1 MKCQLS
7 CGRGR
12 PATGRGGVPSVAIL
26 LSILLLLVPMLS
38 RAALQF
44 DVFLGYDNV
53 VPEATWFPVVCEIKN
68 DGPPFNGTIEIT
80 AANINQGQTRQAV
93 VELPTG
99 TLKRITV
106 PVFST
111 TRGYSSWDV
120 RLLDERGKVRAE
132 QTQLRARKQP
142 AAGIPVLGALSRTP
156 SGTPLLLATKQQ
168 SENQPPSARLLP
180 AIFPDNPLVLEGMT
194 SLYLSS
200 EKAADLHVPN
210 QVDALY
216 AWIYAGGHLIVGV
229 EQIADINSTPWLKGL
244 FPVEIADFKSL
255 DQHAEF
261 QKFTEHYS
269 SWATNVPTPGRNRV
283 YNNQNRP
290 RGSRQAQPPPPVAE
304 SDETNPLRLEV
315 DLNFETTA
323 MQVAVGHVREGQ
335 MLLAHDDMPLIVS
348 ARRGQGRVTALLFS
362 PEREP
367 FKSWKNA
374 PAFWAGLC
382 GVPSTWY
389 TSADYNY
396 QGGMSSDGIFGAMI
410 DTRQVHKLPVEW
422 LLLLL
427 IVYLIVIG
435 PLDQYW
441 LKKIGRPMLT
451 WITFPCYVVA
461 FSLLIYF
468 IGYKLRAGESE
479 WNELHIV
486 DVLASGDHA
495 ELRGRT
501 YSSVYAPANA
511 KYQIESHQKYAT
523 FRGEFLSYYMGG
535 QSTEKATVLQKG
547 DSFKAEIF
555 VPVWTSQLFVSDWWQ
570 PAPIPVTV
578 SINAPSKDNYQVK
591 IENQSGQKLTDARLV
606 IGSQLFTIGDV
617 APNETMTKTINASEG
632 TTLRDFVWEK
642 GQQFAGAVQGR
653 QHAFGGRES
662 GQISN
667 LPDSTIAASFLSQLG
682 RNDQYGMGGF
692 IAPPGLDLTPVVERG
707 NAVLFA
713 WAEGYSPI
721 KPMHQFSPKLA
732 HKNTMFRVAA
742 AIQ

>member
-1 MKCQLS
+1 
-7 CGRGR
+7 
-12 PATGRGGVPSVAIL
+12 
-26 LSILLLLVPMLS
+26 
-38 RAALQF
+38 
-44 DVFLGYDNV
+44 
-53 VPEATWFPVVCEIKN
+53 
-68 DGPPFNGTIEIT
+68 
-80 AANINQGQTRQAV
+80 
-93 VELPTG
+93 
-99 TLKRITV
+99 
-106 PVFST
+106 
-111 TRGYSSWDV
+111 
-120 RLLDERGKVRAE
+120 
-132 QTQLRARKQP
+132 
-142 AAGIPVLGALSRTP
+142 
-156 SGTPLLLATKQQ
+156 
-168 SENQPPSARLLP
+168 
-180 AIFPDNPLVLEGMT
+180 VLEGMT

-200 EKAADLHVPN
+200 EKAVDLHPPN
-210 QVDALY
+210 QIDALY

-229 EQIADINSTPWLKGL
+229 EQIADITGTPWLKNL
-244 FPVEIADFKSL
+244 FPVEISEIKTL
-255 DQHAEF
+255 DLHPEF
-261 QKFTEHYS
+261 QKFTERYS
-269 SWATNVPTPGRNRV
+269 SWVTNAPNAGRPRNFG
-283 YNNQNRP
+283 NQNRP
-290 RGSRQAQPPPPVAE
+290 RVGNQRVQTPVPAE
-304 SDETNPLRLEV
+304 SDDNNNNPLRLEP
-315 DLNFETTA
+315 DAAFETSA
-323 MQVAVGHVREGQ
+323 MQVAIGNMREGQ
-335 MLLAHDDMPLIVS
+335 ILAAHDDMPLIVS
-348 ARRGQGRVTALLFS
+348 TRRGQGRVTALLFS

-382 GVPSTWY
+382 GVPAAWY
-389 TSADYNY
+389 TSSDYNY

-427 IVYLIVIG
+427 IVYLVVIG

-486 DVLASGDHA
+486 DVLADGDHA
-495 ELRGRT
+495 QLRGRT

-523 FRGEFLSYYMGG
+523 FRGEFMSFYMGG
-535 QSTEKATVLQKG
+535 QSTEKATVIQKG

-570 PAPIPVTV
+570 PSPIPVTV
-578 SINAPSKDNYQVK
+578 TISTPSQDNYQVK

-606 IGSQLFTIGDV
+606 IGSKLFTIGDV
-617 APNETMTKTINASEG
+617 AANETKTKTLNVSQG
-632 TTLRDFVWEK
+632 TTLRDFIYTN
-642 GQQFAGAVQGR
+642 GQQFQNAVQGR

-667 LPDSTIAASFLSQLG
+667 MPDSTIAASFLSQLG
-682 RNDQYGMGGF
+682 RQDQYMGGF
-692 IAPPGLDLTPVVERG
+692 IAPPGLDLSGVVERG

-713 WAEGYSPI
+713 WAEDYSPI
-721 KPMHQFSPKLA
+721 KPMHQFNPKRA

-742 AIQ
+742 AIL